1 MQDVSDLDQAQALA
15 LAIVDTLPEPFLV
28 LDDLLQLLAGSR
40 CFYEVYGED
49 PASAH
54 GRSMFELSGG
64 QWDIHGLRQLLAAV
78 VDDRT
83 SIDSFEFERVFT
95 KLGKRTLHLNA
106 LPIRDES
113 GTGRMV
119 LVAIKDI
126 TERRDA
132 EQEKQKL
139 LEHTEELLEQQRTLL
154 REMRHRIANSL
165 QIIASILLLK
175 AGAVTSEETKNE
187 LRAAH
192 QRVMSVAA
200 VQSHLQASDGI
211 EQIEIGPYLT
221 KLSSGLASSMVDP
234 RQHIDIQ
241 VSADPGAL
249 PTSHAVSIGLIVT
262 ELIINAVKYA
272 FPEARS
278 SASIRVT
285 FEMAKSDW
293 KLTVAD
299 NGSGRRES
307 DDPSASTGLGTALV
321 AALAKQLKAQVTEA
335 SSKNGMTVAVTKA
348 TFESRLPRAA

>member
-1 MQDVSDLDQAQALA
+1 MQDVSDLAQAQALA

-28 LDDLLQLLAGSR
+28 LDDALQLLAGSR

-49 PASAH
+49 PSNAR

-64 QWDIHGLRQLLAAV
+64 QWDIPGLRQLLAAV

-83 SIDSFEFERVFT
+83 SIEGFEFERVFT
-95 KLGKRTLHLNA
+95 GLGKRTLHLNA

-113 GTGRMV
+113 GLGRMV

-126 TERRDA
+126 TERRVA
-132 EQEKQKL
+132 EQEKQQL

-234 RQHIDIQ
+234 RQHIDIT

-262 ELIINAVKYA
+262 ELIINGIKYA
-272 FPEARS
+272 FPVPRS
-278 SASIRVT
+278 SASIEVT
-285 FEMAKSDW
+285 FEMAKLDW

-299 NGSGRRES
+299 NGSGRRET
-307 DDPSASTGLGTALV
+307 DEPSASTGLGTALV
-321 AALAKQLKAQVTEA
+321 AALAKQLKAQVSET
-335 SSKNGMTVAVTKA
+335 SSKKGLAVAVTKA
-348 TFESRLPRAA
+348 TFESRLPSAA

>member
-1 MQDVSDLDQAQALA
+1 MNELQDLAEAQALA

-28 LDDLLQLLAGSR
+28 LDDTLHLLAGSR
-40 CFYEVYGED
+40 CFYEIFGED
-49 PASAH
+49 PKSAH
-54 GRSMFELSGG
+54 GRSLFELSGG
-64 QWDIHGLRQLLAAV
+64 QWDVPGLKQLLSAV

-83 SIDSFEFERVFT
+83 TIDSFEFERVFVN
-95 KLGKRTLHLNA
+95 LGMRTLQLNA

-113 GTGRMV
+113 GAGRMV

-126 TERRDA
+126 TERRVA
-132 EQEKQKL
+132 EQEKQQL

-175 AGAVTSEETKNE
+175 AGTVTSEETKNE

-200 VQSHLQASDGI
+200 VQSHLHSSDGI
-211 EQIEIGPYLT
+211 EQIEMGPYLK

-234 RQHIDIQ
+234 RQHVAIT
-241 VSADPGAL
+241 VSADPGVL

-272 FPEARS
+272 FPVQRSGAR
-278 SASIRVT
+278 IRVT
-285 FEMAKSDW
+285 FEMAKLDW

-299 NGSGRRES
+299 NGSGRRGTDEA
-307 DDPSASTGLGTALV
+307 SASTGLGTVLV
-321 AALAKQLKAQVTEA
+321 AALAKQLKAQVSEN
-335 SSKNGMTVAVTKA
+335 SSKKGMTVAVTKA